1 MVVRIIFYSARGMN
15 RGVSI
20 FSEGIILNDYCCT
33 NDVLTLSLQNVFKV
47 ANLFCKSVLCSAMCC
62 PLSAC
67 FLNICFV
74 LTCAFLSQDKI
85 ALV

>member
-20 FSEGIILNDYCCT
+20 FSEGIILDDYCCT
-33 NDVLTLSLQNVFKV
+33 NDVSTLSLQNVFNV
-47 ANLFCKSVLCSAMCC
+47 ANVFCKSVLCSAMCC

-67 FLNICFV
+67 FLYMCFV